1 MRLPSHFLLPFA
13 ITLENSPATTN
24 SQLPKLKA
32 RIHPGRPDD
41 FPETTLAQTSYVLN
55 RQDLVRHLT
64 RKKHWVNLISERQ
77 KEKFASMAQR
87 SASAS
92 GLIRDHWVW
101 EDQVGAATA
110 MLEKEVVDAIKRVV
124 EVREQDKFSPPSATG
139 NSAFALAFGGD
150 DAGDGGTGAQAETGC
165 QAYRL
170 ATLLS
175 PDSLDLLRRDLAQ
188 SSAGMVYIAKSS
200 EACQVQLAI
209 DRLKDFND
217 FNEIHKQLPQV
228 QNAPGTRAAR
238 LKREE
243 AEREASL
250 SREED
255 DV

>member
-1 MRLPSHFLLPFA
+1 
-13 ITLENSPATTN
+13 
-24 SQLPKLKA
+24 
-32 RIHPGRPDD
+32 
-41 FPETTLAQTSYVLN
+41 
-55 RQDLVRHLT
+55 
-64 RKKHWVNLISERQ
+64 
-77 KEKFASMAQR
+77 
-87 SASAS
+87 
-92 GLIRDHWVW
+92 
-101 EDQVGAATA
+101 VGAATA
-110 MLEKEVVDAIKRVV
+110 MLEKEVVDAIKRAI
-124 EVREQDKFSPPSATG
+124 EMRGQDKYPSSSATRK
-139 NSAFALAFGGD
+139 SAFALAFGGD
-150 DAGDGGTGAQAETGC
+150 DVGDDGIGAEAETGC

-170 ATLLS
+170 TTLLS
-175 PDSLDLLRRDLAQ
+175 PESLDLLRRELAQ
-188 SSAGMVYIAKSS
+188 DSTDMVYIPKSS